1 VSPDLRFL
9 IGGRTTEVRI
19 VETFDPASLGSAG
32 GRVTVFDETTR
43 ALFWSGAENPVVL
56 SPGESAKR
64 WTSVESILERCAA
77 VGMDRDGTVIG
88 MGGGVV
94 CDLAAF
100 AASLYMRGCG
110 LVLAPTTLLAMVDAC
125 LGGKTGIDFLGYK
138 NLVGTFYPASLIVV
152 ATAGL
157 RSLPEQEFR
166 SGIAE
171 AIKTAIIGDRALFDL
186 LRDAK
191 PEIDAREDGILAQ
204 IVRRSLAVKGR
215 IVEEDPMESGVRA
228 QLNLGHTFGHALE
241 SATGFSTWRHGEA
254 VAWGIGRAIAL
265 GLRLG
270 LTDRPFAEEVEAVL
284 RLYGFRLDAV
294 ARLADLTS
302 ALARDKKRRGGRLRL
317 VIPRDHCNVVVR
329 EVDGGALADVLGG

>member
-19 VETFDPASLGSAG
+19 VETFDPAILGSAG

-56 SPGESAKR
+56 PPGESAKR
-64 WTSVESILERCAA
+64 WASVEAILERCAA
-77 VGMDRDGTVIG
+77 VGMGRDGTVIG
-88 MGGGVV
+88 VGGGVV

-157 RSLPEQEFR
+157 RSLPEPEFR

-186 LRDAK
+186 LRAAK
-191 PEIDAREDGILAQ
+191 TDIDARDDGILAQ

-215 IVEEDPMESGVRA
+215 IVQEDPMESGIRA

-284 RLYGFRLDAV
+284 RLYGFRLDGV

-317 VIPRDHCNVVVR
+317 VIPRDYCDVVVR
-329 EVDGGALADVLGG
+329 EADDGALAEVLGG